1 MDLNL
6 KQDISRGQTEAEGNN
21 EDKRENCVEGGKQ
34 DGLDRH
40 TFNCEGYTVELVFSD
55 TGYTAEEAFM
65 EYIKMMTA
73 LDC

>member
-1 MDLNL
+1 MDLDL
-6 KQDISRGQTEAEGNN
+6 KQDISPGQTETEENN
-21 EDKRENCVEGGKQ
+21 GDKQDKCCEGGKQ